1 MLKIHGV
8 PISVHTR
15 KVIVV
20 ALTKGLEYENL
31 PVVPVIANTLPPDWR
46 EISPTGKIP
55 ALTDGDFTIGDSAA
69 ICAYLDR
76 QFAGQAIYPADPRDY
91 ARALF
96 LEQYAGNL
104 FTEVVRPLFHEVI
117 VHPRFRDIPTDPQR
131 VQDVL
136 TRVVPEQFGY
146 LEAELTGDYLVG
158 ATPTVADIA
167 VASNLITYRYL
178 GFGLYP
184 ERFPRLAAHF
194 ERMLRL
200 PAIREAMKRERA
212 AVDSMKLDRTWN
224 VQDR

>member
-20 ALTKGLEYENL
+20 ALSKGLDYENL
-31 PVVPVIANTLPPDWR
+31 PVVPVMANTLPPDWR
-46 EISPTGKIP
+46 DISPTGKIP
-55 ALTDGDFTIGDSAA
+55 ALQDGDFTIGDSSA

-76 QFAGQAIYPADPRDY
+76 RFPDQPIYPAGSRDF

-104 FTEVVRPLFHEVI
+104 FAEVVRPLFHEVF
-117 VHPRFRDIPTDPQR
+117 VHPRLRDIPTDPQR

-136 TRVVPEQFGY
+136 SRVVPEQFGY
-146 LEAELTGDYLVG
+146 LESQLNDDYLVG
-158 ATPTVADIA
+158 NQPTVADYA
-167 VASNLITYRYL
+167 LASNLVTYRYL

-184 ERFPRLAAHF
+184 ERFPRLNAWFA
-194 ERMLRL
+194 RMLSL
-200 PAIREAMKRERA
+200 PALREAMKREQA
-212 AVDSMKLDRTWN
+212 TVDSMKLDRNWN